1 MSSLLNYLKLCK
13 AIQESVFR
21 IIYTS
26 IFGLLSSVLFIK
38 TNTILSPILAHVWCN
53 YFGIL
58 FIPQNGNIFNLLV
71 YILGL
76 GKLIKPKGLFIQPS
90 DVEKYKNLIS
100 LTVLFIG
107 LITNGQCSILNC

>member
-58 FIPQNGNIFNLLV
+58 FIPQNGNIFNLLA

-76 GKLIKPKGLFIQPS
+76 GKLIKPIQSP
-90 DVEKYKNLIS
+90 KRIKNIKFRRFYVFLRRVRLY
-100 LTVLFIG
+100 LTFEF
-107 LITNGQCSILNC
+107 

>member
-38 TNTILSPILAHVWCN
+38 TNTILSPILAHIWCN

-58 FIPQNGNIFNLLV
+58 FIPQNGNIFNLLT

-76 GKLIKPKGLFIQPS
+76 GKLIKPIQRP
-90 DVEKYKNLIS
+90 KRIKKI
-100 LTVLFIG
+100 
-107 LITNGQCSILNC
+107 